1 MSDNDSDA
9 QVIHVPMVEVD
20 SAKEFY
26 AYVAKHPGTGGE
38 AIICA
43 GPLEMVADVG
53 PKVGLL
59 RIAEI
64 EVKLVKYTRTED
76 LDEVGEAIAM
86 RDSRK
91 LLAARK
97 AKEKEAVEPASGD
110 AKPILGFEIPQGSA

>member
-1 MSDNDSDA
+1 MSDDNTEM
-9 QVIHVPMVEVD
+9 QVIQLPMREV
-20 SAKEFY
+20 SNAKEFY
-26 AYVAKHPGTGGE
+26 AYVAKHPGTGQE
-38 AIICA
+38 AIVCA

-97 AKEKEAVEPASGD
+97 AEAAAEEKQGGGD